1 MVAPSISAALTV
13 RPHSL
18 YIGGRWCSS
27 ASPQRLEIINPATAK
42 PFASVDGGGALD
54 VAQAVTA
61 AVSAF
66 GAWRDTPA
74 RERAVYLRRI
84 AEGLETRRDQL
95 IALQMLNNGKPR
107 FEADIDV
114 SDAIAT
120 FAYYAELAETLDAGQ
135 GAPVPLADP
144 TFAGATRQEPIG
156 PVGLIVPWNFP
167 LVTSAWKLA
176 PALAA
181 GCTVVLKT
189 SEFTPFAELAYAD
202 IAEEIALPAGVLNIV
217 TGAEDAGRA
226 LVADPRLRK
235 ISFTGSN
242 RVGAMVMAS
251 AAERVVPVS
260 LELGG
265 KSAIVVFDDADV
277 DHAADC
283 VMAGI
288 FFNAG
293 QMCSATSRLLV
304 QEGIRPALLAALL
317 EKTAALDVGAG
328 PDSQM
333 GPLTTPPQF
342 RRVLDWLERAKADGL
357 VLAAGGHAKGEGFF
371 IEPTIFLDVPTEHPL
386 WREEVFGPV
395 LAVRSFATEDEAVA
409 LANDSD
415 YGLVATIIT
424 ADDARADRV
433 AAQLEA
439 GHIWINSIQMI
450 FPNTSWGGFK
460 QSGIGREL
468 GPGGLS
474 AFLGTK
480 HITRHIP

>member
-1 MVAPSISAALTV
+1 MVAHKTLAALIS
-13 RPHSL
+13 RPKSL
-18 YIGGRWCSS
+18 YFGGDWHAARTP
-27 ASPQRLEIINPATAK
+27 ARLGIVDPSTGAE
-42 PFASVDGGGALD
+42 FAAIEAGGAED
-54 VAQAVTA
+54 VADAVGA

-66 GAWRDTPA
+66 PNWRDLPGA
-74 RERAVYLRRI
+74 VRATFLRQI
-84 AEGLETRRDQL
+84 AAGLEARRGAL
-95 IALQMLNNGKPR
+95 VALQMLNNGKPR

-120 FAYYAELAETLDAGQ
+120 FAYYAGLADDLDAGQ
-135 GAPVPLADP
+135 GVPVALADP
-144 TFAGATRQEPIG
+144 AFDGAMRREPVG

-202 IAEEIALPAGVLNIV
+202 IADEIGLPPGVMNIV
-217 TGAEDAGRA
+217 TGAEAAGRA
-226 LVADPRLRK
+226 LVADRRLRK
-235 ISFTGSN
+235 ISFTGST
-242 RVGAMVMAS
+242 RVGAQVMA
-251 AAERVVPVS
+251 AAAQRVTPVS

-265 KSAIVVFDDADV
+265 KSAILVFDDADL
-277 DHAADC
+277 DHAVEC
-283 VMAGI
+283 ILAGV

-304 QEGIRPALLAALL
+304 HDSIRPALLPRLIERAAALV
-317 EKTAALDVGAG
+317 VGPG
-328 PDSQM
+328 EDSQM
-333 GPLTTPPQF
+333 GPLTTRLQYG
-342 RRVLDWLERAKADGL
+342 RVLDWLARAEADGL
-357 VLAAGGHAKGEGFF
+357 TLATGGKPTGQGFF
-371 IEPTIFLDVPTEHPL
+371 VEPTIFLDVPPEHPL

-395 LAVRSFATEDEAVA
+395 LAIRSFAGEDEAVA

-415 YGLVATIIT
+415 YGLVATIVT
-424 ADDARADRV
+424 ADAARADRV
-433 AAQLEA
+433 AARLEA

-468 GPGGLS
+468 GPAGLS

-480 HITRHIP
+480 HITRLVA